1 MSILNNH
8 DVISSF
14 KRKNDSNG
22 YDDYPLSPEQRFVK
36 ALRKSNN
43 NNLEEQFLMGVDNI
57 ITAWEENDV
66 QREVIEYRSTE
77 DELETDY
84 YILDSYKYTRQEDMD
99 TNVCV
104 EGDDL
109 VFDNRL
115 CNVAVVDEALVDNQ
129 GNNFMVYDPST
140 GSLNLA
146 VDYVMFREYLKYKQ
160 PNGTLVNVSTKTQ
173 SRRYLND
180 IYNKTVTK
188 SIITNLL

>member
-43 NNLEEQFLMGVDNI
+43 NNLEDQFLMGVDNI

-77 DELETDY
+77 DKLETDY

-160 PNGTLVNVSTKTQ
+160 PNGTLIDVSTKTQ